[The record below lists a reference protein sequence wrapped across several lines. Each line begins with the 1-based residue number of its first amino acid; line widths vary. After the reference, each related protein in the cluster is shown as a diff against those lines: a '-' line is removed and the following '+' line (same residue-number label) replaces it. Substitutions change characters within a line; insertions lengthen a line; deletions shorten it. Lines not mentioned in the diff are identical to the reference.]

1 MELGWRVEGNA
12 AQNLYLFHAITS
24 RLVGKAATLLSENQ
38 NITSWDHFK
47 DILTQHFGDPRSE
60 ECIAIELES
69 LKIKSGESYI
79 EFCQRIQSVKS
90 SLTSKVNRLTDESI
104 KAAKLIIYNNTA
116 LNVFLYNLSEDLLRI
131 VRLKGCTNL
140 ESALSV
146 VTEEVNF
153 HYQYSIKNKLWKNS
167 ASPQQNNFKPGIPS
181 QNNFKPG
188 ISPQNNLASNVPPQ
202 NNFKYGIPP
211 QNNLKYGIPPQNHV
225 KFGMPTQNNF
235 KFGIPPQNNFKFG
248 IPPQNNFKFGMPPQN
263 NYRFGISPQ
272 NNSRF
277 GIPQQNY
284 KFGYQPQQGPRF
296 GIPHQKQNPQPGNT
310 DVSMRTAPIR
320 QNMINDSEYYYEP
333 YYYNDYSDYDNY
345 DSSETAMCENFNLLE
360 NQENSKDN
368 EEIESQEVNFQE
380 EASNHIPK

>member
-1 MELGWRVEGNA
+1 MSMETFKFVPREVLSLIPKYDGTENLLNLFIAKSEYVIKEFRVEGNT

-248 IPPQNNFKFGMPPQN
+248 IPPQNNFKFGMPRKIIIGLEFRLKIIVDSVYLN
-263 NYRFGISPQ
+263 KTINLVTSH
-272 NNSRF
+272 SRVLDSVYHTKNRIHNQVTQTF
-277 GIPQQNY
+277 LCE
-284 KFGYQPQQGPRF
+284 PR
-296 GIPHQKQNPQPGNT
+296 
-310 DVSMRTAPIR
+310 R
-320 QNMINDSEYYYEP
+320 
-333 YYYNDYSDYDNY
+333 
-345 DSSETAMCENFNLLE
+345 
-360 NQENSKDN
+360 
-368 EEIESQEVNFQE
+368 
-380 EASNHIPK
+380 

>member
-1 MELGWRVEGNA
+1 MSMETFKFVPREVLSLIPKYDGTENLLNLFIAKSEYVIKEFRVEGNA

-60 ECIAIELES
+60 ES
-69 LKIKSGESYI
+69 
-79 EFCQRIQSVKS
+79 
-90 SLTSKVNRLTDESI
+90 
-104 KAAKLIIYNNTA
+104 
-116 LNVFLYNLSEDLLRI
+116 
-131 VRLKGCTNL
+131 
-140 ESALSV
+140 
-146 VTEEVNF
+146 
-153 HYQYSIKNKLWKNS
+153 
-167 ASPQQNNFKPGIPS
+167 
-181 QNNFKPG
+181 
-188 ISPQNNLASNVPPQ
+188 SNVPPQ

-333 YYYNDYSDYDNY
+333 YYYNDYCDYDNY
-345 DSSETAMCENFNLLE
+345 ESSETAMCENFNLLE